1 MDKFEF
7 FNKVTIVLVTFK
19 SHHIIEECLNNLDE
33 NLKKIV
39 VENSDDFTLTAKL
52 TKKYKNLECINI
64 GYDSGFGYALNRG
77 IEKVKTDYIISMNPD
92 SFPEKNCVEK
102 LVETADNYNDVVFV
116 TPVTY
121 VKDNTKEFSSYGY
134 FKKKECKKN
143 NQNKLEV
150 DWVNGNVSLIKKD
163 IINKIGN
170 FDENIFLEYDER
182 DFQKRIFSINK
193 KIMIDFDAK
202 SQHLEGKSA
211 NEKYA
216 FQMKCEASWHHAWS
230 KYYFYKKHYGIFYSL
245 YLSIPMAFI
254 NFSKAII
261 FKFMGNKKK
270 SKIYKLYFLG
280 FLNSLMNKKSFY
292 RAEID

>member
-1 MDKFEF
+1 
-7 FNKVTIVLVTFK
+7 
-19 SHHIIEECLNNLDE
+19 
-33 NLKKIV
+33 
-39 VENSDDFTLTAKL
+39 LTAKL

-134 FKKKECKKN
+134 FKKKEFKKN